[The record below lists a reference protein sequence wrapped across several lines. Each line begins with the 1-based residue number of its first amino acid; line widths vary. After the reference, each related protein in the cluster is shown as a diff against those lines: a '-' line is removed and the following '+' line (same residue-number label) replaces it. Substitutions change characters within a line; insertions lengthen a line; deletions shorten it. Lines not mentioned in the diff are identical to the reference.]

1 MITFAAKENK
11 RAIMFKSYKISD
23 GRIVECPDDSIGPI
37 QLYSNPT
44 EDDRKFLVEECG
56 IDEHTYYSALDEDE
70 ISRVEYEPNHIA
82 VIMKQPRRYNRDDK
96 LIFRVASAGAFLF
109 KDKIIIVQAD
119 SVPIFEYGKM
129 PLRGNTIPGVLLRLF
144 YHSTRHFLENLRI
157 IRSISDS
164 FENKMETSVTN
175 KALAGIFSLLKG
187 LTYYESAT
195 GANQLLLLKL
205 KTDARKIGFTE
216 EEIDFLEDITVEN
229 KQCDNLS
236 GIYSNILSE
245 MSTARVSI
253 VNNNLSNVMKYLA
266 VINLVFMPINVL
278 TGIGG
283 MSEFTMM
290 TDGIWW
296 PYAYSGFFLAAV
308 IIGYITF
315 IVVKRIGVGSH
326 K

>member
-1 MITFAAKENK
+1 
-11 RAIMFKSYKISD
+11 MFKSYKISD
-23 GRIVECPDDSIGPI
+23 GRVVECPEDVIGPI

-44 EDDRKFLVEECG
+44 DDDRKFLVEECG

-70 ISRVEYEPNHIA
+70 ISRVEYEANHIA
-82 VIMKQPRRYNRDDK
+82 VIMKQPRRYNRDNK

-129 PLRGNTIPGVLLRLF
+129 PLRGNTIPGVLLRLV
-144 YHSTRHFLENLRI
+144 YHATRHFLENLRI

-205 KTDARKIGFTE
+205 KADARKIGFTE

-236 GIYSNILSE
+236 NIYSEILTD
-245 MSTARVSI
+245 MSGARVSI
-253 VNNNLSNVMKYLA
+253 VNNNLSNVMKYLT

-290 TDGIWW
+290 TEGIWW

-308 IIGYITF
+308 LIAYITF
-315 IVVKRIGVGSH
+315 LVVKRIGMSPQH

>member
-1 MITFAAKENK
+1 
-11 RAIMFKSYKISD
+11 MFRCYDLID
-23 GRIVECPDDSIGPI
+23 GRVQSCPDGQLGII
-37 QLYSNPT
+37 QVYSTPT
-44 EDDRKFLVEECG
+44 EEEKQYLTEQCG
-56 IDEHTYYSALDEDE
+56 IDEHTLSSALDEDE
-70 ISRVEYEPNHIA
+70 ISRVEYESNHIA
-82 VIMKQPRRYNRDDK
+82 VILKQPRRYNRDDK

-129 PLRGNTIPGVLLRLF
+129 PLRGNTIPGVLLRLV

-164 FENKMETSVTN
+164 FESKMETSVTN

-187 LTYYESAT
+187 LTYYQSAT

-205 KTDARKIGFTE
+205 KADARKIGFTE

-236 GIYSNILSE
+236 NIYSEILND

-253 VNNNLSNVMKYLA
+253 VNNNLSGTMKLLA
-266 VINLVFMPINVL
+266 VMNLVFMPINVL
-278 TGIGG
+278 TGMGG

-290 TDGIWW
+290 TSGIWW
-296 PYAYSGFFLAAV
+296 PYAYSAFFLASVLIA
-308 IIGYITF
+308 YITF
-315 IVVKRIGVGSH
+315 LIFKRIGATSH

>member
-1 MITFAAKENK
+1 
-11 RAIMFKSYKISD
+11 MFKSYKISD
-23 GRIVECPDDSIGPI
+23 GRIVECPEDAVGPI

-44 EDDRKFLVEECG
+44 DEDRKFLVEECG

-70 ISRVEYEPNHIA
+70 ISRVEYENNHIA
-82 VIMKQPRRYNRDDK
+82 VILKQPRRYNRDNK

-129 PLRGNTIPGVLLRLF
+129 PLRGNTIPGVLLRLV

-164 FENKMETSVTN
+164 FESKMETSLTN
-175 KALAGIFSLLKG
+175 KALGGIFSLLKG

-236 GIYSNILSE
+236 NIYSDILND

-253 VNNNLSNVMKYLA
+253 VNNNLSNTMKLLA

-278 TGIGG
+278 TGMGG

-290 TDGIWW
+290 TEGIWW
-296 PYAYSGFFLAAV
+296 PYAYSGFFLASVLIA
-308 IIGYITF
+308 YITF
-315 IVVKRIGVGSH
+315 LTIKRIGMTNH

>member
-1 MITFAAKENK
+1 
-11 RAIMFKSYKISD
+11 MFKSYNIAD
-23 GRIVECPDDSIGPI
+23 GRIVECPEDSIGPI

-44 EDDRKFLVEECG
+44 DEDREFLVQECG

-70 ISRVEYEPNHIA
+70 ISRVEYETNHIA
-82 VIMKQPRRYNRDDK
+82 VILKQPRRYNRDDK

-109 KDKIIIVQAD
+109 RDKIIIVQAD

-129 PLRGNTIPGVLLRLF
+129 PLRGNTIPGVLLRLV

-157 IRSISDS
+157 IRSISDT

-187 LTYYESAT
+187 LTYYGSAIS
-195 GANQLLLLKL
+195 ANLLLLLKL
-205 KTDARKIGFTE
+205 KADARKIGFTE

-236 GIYSNILSE
+236 KIYSEILSD
-245 MSTARVSI
+245 MTSARVSI
-253 VNNNLSNVMKYLA
+253 VNNNLSNIMKYLA
-266 VINLVFMPINVL
+266 VINLIFMPINVL
-278 TGIGG
+278 TGMGG
-283 MSEFTMM
+283 MSEFSVM
-290 TDGIWW
+290 TQGIWW
-296 PYAYSGFFLAAV
+296 PYAYSGFFLFSVV
-308 IIGYITF
+308 IAYITF
-315 IVVKRIGVGSH
+315 LVVKRIDVVSH

>member
-1 MITFAAKENK
+1 
-11 RAIMFKSYKISD
+11 MFKSYNIAD
-23 GRIVECPDDSIGPI
+23 GRIVECTEDSIGPI

-44 EDDRKFLVEECG
+44 DEDRDFLINECG

-70 ISRVEYEPNHIA
+70 ISRVEYESNHIA
-82 VIMKQPRRYNRDDK
+82 VILKQPRRYNRDDK

-109 KDKIIIVQAD
+109 RDKIIVVQAD

-129 PLRGNTIPGVLLRLF
+129 PLRGNTIPGVLLRLV

-157 IRSISDS
+157 IRSISDT

-187 LTYYESAT
+187 LTYYGSAIS
-195 GANQLLLLKL
+195 ANLLLLLKL
-205 KTDARKIGFTE
+205 KADARKIGFTE

-236 GIYSNILSE
+236 NIYSDILSS
-245 MSTARVSI
+245 MSEARVSI

-266 VINLVFMPINVL
+266 LINLVFMPINVL

-290 TDGIWW
+290 TQGIWW
-296 PYAYSGFFLAAV
+296 PYAYSGFFLLSVLVAYV
-308 IIGYITF
+308 TF
-315 IVVKRIGVGSH
+315 LVVKRIGVGNH

>member
-1 MITFAAKENK
+1 
-11 RAIMFKSYKISD
+11 MFKSYKISD
-23 GRIVECPDDSIGPI
+23 GRVVECPENEIGPI

-44 EDDRKFLVEECG
+44 DDDRQFLVEECN

-70 ISRVEYEPNHIA
+70 ISRVEYEADHIA

-129 PLRGNTIPGVLLRLF
+129 PLRGNTIPGVLLRLV

-164 FENKMETSVTN
+164 FENRMETSVTN

-187 LTYYESAT
+187 LTYYGSAT
-195 GANQLLLLKL
+195 RDNQLLLLKL

-236 GIYSNILSE
+236 NIYSDILSS
-245 MSTARVSI
+245 MSEARVSI

-266 VINLVFMPINVL
+266 LINLVFMPINVL

-290 TDGIWW
+290 TQGIWW
-296 PYAYSGFFLAAV
+296 PYAYSGFFLLSVLVA
-308 IIGYITF
+308 YITF
-315 IVVKRIGVGSH
+315 LTFRRIGGVHH

>member
-1 MITFAAKENK
+1 
-11 RAIMFKSYKISD
+11 MFKSYNIAD
-23 GRIVECPDDSIGPI
+23 GRIVECPEDSIGPI

-44 EDDRKFLVEECG
+44 DEDREFLVQECG

-70 ISRVEYEPNHIA
+70 ISRVEYETNHIA
-82 VIMKQPRRYNRDDK
+82 VILKQPRRYNRDDK

-109 KDKIIIVQAD
+109 RDKIIIVQAD

-129 PLRGNTIPGVLLRLF
+129 PLRGNTIPGVLLRLV

-157 IRSISDS
+157 IRSISDT

-187 LTYYESAT
+187 LTYYGSAIS
-195 GANQLLLLKL
+195 ANLLLLLKL
-205 KTDARKIGFTE
+205 KADARKIGFTE

-236 GIYSNILSE
+236 KIYSEILSD
-245 MSTARVSI
+245 MSNARVSI
-253 VNNNLSNVMKYLA
+253 VNNTLSNVMKYLA
-266 VINLVFMPINVL
+266 VINLIFMPINVL

-283 MSEFTMM
+283 MSEFSVM
-290 TDGIWW
+290 TQGIWW
-296 PYAYSGFFLAAV
+296 PYAYSGFFLFSVV
-308 IIGYITF
+308 IAYITF
-315 IVVKRIGVGSH
+315 LVVKRVGVGDH

>member
-1 MITFAAKENK
+1 
-11 RAIMFKSYKISD
+11 MFKSYKISD
-23 GRIVECPDDSIGPI
+23 GRVVECPEDSIGPI
-37 QLYSNPT
+37 QLYSNPSD
-44 EDDRKFLVEECG
+44 DDRKFLVEECG

-82 VIMKQPRRYNRDDK
+82 VIMKQPRRYNRDNK

-109 KDKIIIVQAD
+109 KDKIIIIQAD

-129 PLRGNTIPGVLLRLF
+129 PLRGNTIPGVLLRLV
-144 YHSTRHFLENLRI
+144 YHATRHFLENLRI

-164 FENKMETSVTN
+164 FESKMETSVTN

-205 KTDARKIGFTE
+205 KADARKIGFTE

-236 GIYSNILSE
+236 NIYSDILND
-245 MSTARVSI
+245 MSAARVSI
-253 VNNNLSNVMKYLA
+253 VNNNLANVMKYLA

-278 TGIGG
+278 TGMGG

-290 TDGIWW
+290 TEGIWW
-296 PYAYSGFFLAAV
+296 PYAYSGFFLVSVV
-308 IIGYITF
+308 IAYITF
-315 IVVKRIGVGSH
+315 LLFKRIGGGTSH

>member
-1 MITFAAKENK
+1 
-11 RAIMFKSYKISD
+11 MFKSYNIAD
-23 GRIVECPDDSIGPI
+23 GRIVECAEDSIGPI

-44 EDDRKFLVEECG
+44 DEDREFLVNECG

-70 ISRVEYEPNHIA
+70 ISRVEYENNHIA
-82 VIMKQPRRYNRDDK
+82 VILKQPRRYNRDDK

-109 KDKIIIVQAD
+109 RDKIIIVQAD

-129 PLRGNTIPGVLLRLF
+129 PLRGNTIPGVLLRLV

-157 IRSISDS
+157 IRSISDT

-187 LTYYESAT
+187 LTYYGSAIS
-195 GANQLLLLKL
+195 ANLLLLLKL
-205 KTDARKIGFTE
+205 KADARKIGFTE

-236 GIYSNILSE
+236 KIYSEILSD
-245 MSTARVSI
+245 MSNARVSI
-253 VNNNLSNVMKYLA
+253 VNNTLSNVMKYLA
-266 VINLVFMPINVL
+266 VINLIFMPINVL

-283 MSEFTMM
+283 MSEFSVM
-290 TDGIWW
+290 TQGIWW
-296 PYAYSGFFLAAV
+296 PYAYSGFFLFSVV
-308 IIGYITF
+308 IAYITF
-315 IVVKRIGVGSH
+315 LVVKRVGVGDH

>member
-1 MITFAAKENK
+1 
-11 RAIMFKSYKISD
+11 MFKSYKIVD
-23 GRIVECPDDSIGPI
+23 GRVVECPEDVIGPI
-37 QLYSNPT
+37 QLYSNPSD
-44 EDDRKFLVEECG
+44 DDRQFLVEECG

-82 VIMKQPRRYNRDDK
+82 VIMKQPRRYNRDNK

-129 PLRGNTIPGVLLRLF
+129 PLRGNTIPGVLLRLV
-144 YHSTRHFLENLRI
+144 YHATRHFLENLRI

-164 FENKMETSVTN
+164 FESKMETSVTN

-187 LTYYESAT
+187 LTYYGSAIS
-195 GANQLLLLKL
+195 ANLLLLLKL
-205 KTDARKIGFTE
+205 KADARKIGFTE

-236 GIYSNILSE
+236 KIYSEILNDMTS
-245 MSTARVSI
+245 ARVSI
-253 VNNNLSNVMKYLA
+253 VNNNLSNIMKYLA
-266 VINLVFMPINVL
+266 VINLIFMPINVL
-278 TGIGG
+278 TGMGG
-283 MSEFTMM
+283 MSEFSAM
-290 TDGIWW
+290 TQGIWW
-296 PYAYSGFFLAAV
+296 PYAYSGFFLFSVVVA
-308 IIGYITF
+308 YITF
-315 IVVKRIGVGSH
+315 LVVKRIGMVSH

>member
-1 MITFAAKENK
+1 M
-11 RAIMFKSYKISD
+11 
-23 GRIVECPDDSIGPI
+23 ECPEDVIGPI
-37 QLYSNPT
+37 QLYSNPSD
-44 EDDRKFLVEECG
+44 DDRQFLVEECG

-82 VIMKQPRRYNRDDK
+82 VIMKQPRRYNRDNK

-129 PLRGNTIPGVLLRLF
+129 PLRGNTIPGVLLRLV
-144 YHSTRHFLENLRI
+144 YHATRHFLENLRI

-164 FENKMETSVTN
+164 FESKMETSVTN

-216 EEIDFLEDITVEN
+216 EENDFLEDITVEN

-236 GIYSNILSE
+236 NIYSGILND
-245 MSTARVSI
+245 MSAARVSI
-253 VNNNLSNVMKYLA
+253 VNNNLSGTMKLLA

-278 TGIGG
+278 TGMGG
-283 MSEFTMM
+283 MSEFSAM
-290 TDGIWW
+290 TEGIWW
-296 PYAYSGFFLAAV
+296 PYAYSGFFLASVLIA
-308 IIGYITF
+308 YITF
-315 IVVKRIGVGSH
+315 LTFKRIGVTSH

>member
-1 MITFAAKENK
+1 
-11 RAIMFKSYKISD
+11 MFKSYKISD

>member
-1 MITFAAKENK
+1 
-11 RAIMFKSYKISD
+11 MFKSYNIAD
-23 GRIVECPDDSIGPI
+23 GRIVECTEDSIGPI

-44 EDDRKFLVEECG
+44 DEDRDFLINECG

-70 ISRVEYEPNHIA
+70 ISRVEYESNHIA
-82 VIMKQPRRYNRDDK
+82 VILKQPRRYNRDDK

-109 KDKIIIVQAD
+109 RDKIIVVQAD

-129 PLRGNTIPGVLLRLF
+129 PLRGNTIPGVLLRLV

-157 IRSISDS
+157 IRSISDT

-187 LTYYESAT
+187 LTYYGSAIS
-195 GANQLLLLKL
+195 ANLLLLLKL
-205 KTDARKIGFTE
+205 KADARKIGFTE

-236 GIYSNILSE
+236 KIYSEILND
-245 MSTARVSI
+245 MSNARVSI

-266 VINLVFMPINVL
+266 VINLIFMPINVL
-278 TGIGG
+278 TGMGG
-283 MSEFTMM
+283 MSEFSIM
-290 TDGIWW
+290 TQGIWW
-296 PYAYSGFFLAAV
+296 PYAYSGFFLFSVV
-308 IIGYITF
+308 IAYVTF
-315 IVVKRIGVGSH
+315 LVVKRIGVGNH

>member
-1 MITFAAKENK
+1 
-11 RAIMFKSYKISD
+11 MFKSYKISD
-23 GRIVECPDDSIGPI
+23 GRVVECPEDSIGPI

-44 EDDRKFLVEECG
+44 DEDRKFLVDECG

-70 ISRVEYEPNHIA
+70 ISRVEYESNHIA
-82 VIMKQPRRYNRDDK
+82 VIFKQPRRYNRDNK

-164 FENKMETSVTN
+164 FESKMETSVTN

-236 GIYSNILSE
+236 NIYSDILND
-245 MSTARVSI
+245 MSAARVSI
-253 VNNNLSNVMKYLA
+253 VNNTLSGTMKLLA

-278 TGIGG
+278 TGMGG

-290 TDGIWW
+290 TEGIWW

-315 IVVKRIGVGSH
+315 IVVKRVGVGSH

>member
-1 MITFAAKENK
+1 M
-11 RAIMFKSYKISD
+11 
-23 GRIVECPDDSIGPI
+23 
-37 QLYSNPT
+37 
-44 EDDRKFLVEECG
+44 
-56 IDEHTYYSALDEDE
+56 
-70 ISRVEYEPNHIA
+70 
-82 VIMKQPRRYNRDDK
+82 
-96 LIFRVASAGAFLF
+96 
-109 KDKIIIVQAD
+109 
-119 SVPIFEYGKM
+119 
-129 PLRGNTIPGVLLRLF
+129 RLF

>member
-1 MITFAAKENK
+1 
-11 RAIMFKSYKISD
+11 MFKSYNISD
-23 GRIVECPDDSIGPI
+23 GRIVECPEDSIGPI

-44 EDDRKFLVEECG
+44 DEDREFLVQECG

-70 ISRVEYEPNHIA
+70 ISRVEYETNHIA
-82 VIMKQPRRYNRDDK
+82 VILKQPRRYNRDDK

-109 KDKIIIVQAD
+109 RDKIIIVQAD

-129 PLRGNTIPGVLLRLF
+129 PLRGNTIPGVLLRLV

-157 IRSISDS
+157 IRSISDT

-187 LTYYESAT
+187 LTYYGSAIS
-195 GANQLLLLKL
+195 ANLLLLLKL
-205 KTDARKIGFTE
+205 KADARKIGFTE

-236 GIYSNILSE
+236 KIYSEILSD
-245 MSTARVSI
+245 MTSARVSI
-253 VNNNLSNVMKYLA
+253 VNNNLSNIMKYLA
-266 VINLVFMPINVL
+266 VINLIFMPINVL
-278 TGIGG
+278 TGMGG
-283 MSEFTMM
+283 MSEFSVM
-290 TDGIWW
+290 TQGIWW
-296 PYAYSGFFLAAV
+296 PYAYSGFFLFSVV
-308 IIGYITF
+308 IAYITF
-315 IVVKRIGVGSH
+315 LVVKRIDVVSH

>member
-1 MITFAAKENK
+1 
-11 RAIMFKSYKISD
+11 MFKSYNIAD
-23 GRIVECPDDSIGPI
+23 GRIVECPEDSIGPI

-44 EDDRKFLVEECG
+44 DEDRDFLVNECG

-70 ISRVEYEPNHIA
+70 ISRVESETNQIA
-82 VIMKQPRRYNRDDK
+82 VILKQPRRYNRDDK

-109 KDKIIIVQAD
+109 RDKIIIVQAD

-129 PLRGNTIPGVLLRLF
+129 PLRGNTIPGVLLRLV

-157 IRSISDS
+157 IRSISDT

-187 LTYYESAT
+187 LTYYGSAIS
-195 GANQLLLLKL
+195 ANLLLLLKL

-236 GIYSNILSE
+236 KIYSEILSD
-245 MSTARVSI
+245 MTSARVSI
-253 VNNNLSNVMKYLA
+253 VNNNLSNIMKYLA
-266 VINLVFMPINVL
+266 VINLIFMPINVL
-278 TGIGG
+278 TGMGG
-283 MSEFTMM
+283 MSEFSVM
-290 TDGIWW
+290 TQGIWW
-296 PYAYSGFFLAAV
+296 PYAYSGFFLFSVV
-308 IIGYITF
+308 IAYITF
-315 IVVKRIGVGSH
+315 LVVKRIDVVNH

>member
-1 MITFAAKENK
+1 
-11 RAIMFKSYKISD
+11 MFKSYNIAD
-23 GRIVECPDDSIGPI
+23 GRIVECTEDSIGPI

-44 EDDRKFLVEECG
+44 DEDRDFLINECG

-70 ISRVEYEPNHIA
+70 ISRVEYESNHIA
-82 VIMKQPRRYNRDDK
+82 VILKQPRRYNRDDK

-109 KDKIIIVQAD
+109 RDKIIVVQAD

-129 PLRGNTIPGVLLRLF
+129 PLRGNTIPGVLLRLV

-157 IRSISDS
+157 IRSISDT

-187 LTYYESAT
+187 LTYYGSAIS
-195 GANQLLLLKL
+195 ANLLLLLKL
-205 KTDARKIGFTE
+205 KADARKIGFTE
-216 EEIDFLEDITVEN
+216 DEIDFLEDITVEN

-236 GIYSNILSE
+236 KIYSEILND
-245 MSTARVSI
+245 MSNARVSI

-266 VINLVFMPINVL
+266 VINLIFMPINVL

-283 MSEFTMM
+283 MSEFSIM
-290 TDGIWW
+290 TQGIWW
-296 PYAYSGFFLAAV
+296 PYAYSGFFLFSVV
-308 IIGYITF
+308 IAYITF
-315 IVVKRIGVGSH
+315 LVVKRIGVGSH

>member
-1 MITFAAKENK
+1 
-11 RAIMFKSYKISD
+11 MFKSYNIAD
-23 GRIVECPDDSIGPI
+23 GRIVECSEDSIGPI

-44 EDDRKFLVEECG
+44 DEDREFLVNECG

-70 ISRVEYEPNHIA
+70 ISRVEYENNHIA
-82 VIMKQPRRYNRDDK
+82 VILKQPRRYNRDDK

-109 KDKIIIVQAD
+109 RDKIIIVQAD

-129 PLRGNTIPGVLLRLF
+129 PLRGNTIPGVLLRLV

-157 IRSISDS
+157 IRSISDT

-187 LTYYESAT
+187 LTYYGSAIS
-195 GANQLLLLKL
+195 ANLLLLLKL
-205 KTDARKIGFTE
+205 KADARKIGFTE

-236 GIYSNILSE
+236 KIYSEILSD
-245 MSTARVSI
+245 MSNARVSI
-253 VNNNLSNVMKYLA
+253 VNNTLSNVMKYLA
-266 VINLVFMPINVL
+266 VINLIFMPINVL

-283 MSEFTMM
+283 MSEFSVM
-290 TDGIWW
+290 TQGIWW
-296 PYAYSGFFLAAV
+296 PYAYSGFFLFSVV
-308 IIGYITF
+308 IAYITF
-315 IVVKRIGVGSH
+315 LVVKRVGVGDH